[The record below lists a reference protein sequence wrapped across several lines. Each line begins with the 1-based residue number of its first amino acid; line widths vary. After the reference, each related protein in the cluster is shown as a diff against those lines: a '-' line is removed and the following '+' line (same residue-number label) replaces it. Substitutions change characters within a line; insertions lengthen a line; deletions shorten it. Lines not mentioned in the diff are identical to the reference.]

1 MRGKYIGGKYI
12 GGKYIGKTKYKCKF
26 RPPISCRGD
35 DEQFDSDYQ
44 SSIMRLE
51 RYENIKDSIDR
62 LREIDPENKFTSK
75 IIKVCP
81 IGDLTEEEGA
91 DQFTECQ
98 EEVNLLKEKVY
109 PFKDDDELVN
119 IIQKYEGESI
129 KDSVGGEIG
138 QSKYLEL
145 LYNYNEIIDIL
156 IILRDNDFCLTG
168 IKDVFYDFQT
178 HQYNINELG
187 WSFDM
192 KSPINIQLAMFALG
206 DNSIYPYFD
215 LLTTEPEERGVNR
228 KVPDIKIL
236 IHLYKKLTENESL
249 LTFIQL
255 IKEIRPSV
263 KKGSII
269 ISPDSITMIILSA
282 PNNIWPPDI
291 GITLLLQHILKSLDK
306 HPDEVEFITII
317 KYIFL
322 NIYSDY
328 NIVSVDESDPAVL
341 IGKAKEF
348 ISNSLNKFD
357 TYALG
362 MSNFL
367 NYFLKGSDIIKG
379 VFSKKEL
386 YDEFNKKLFNLYIEL
401 INPNPIDRIS
411 LEETKVKYSEIKDIF
426 KGDVGVQLA
435 IHRLQLP
442 QFEEEYSV
450 DKWSCDIEEGCIK
463 KPFGKYTSSKECDL
477 KCIDCFD
484 GIYQDEDVFE
494 CPQCHNK
501 ICKEFLKGIIRVS
514 KQPNIQEIAV
524 SQPVLKLLSNAA
536 EIIIVIDELVRKE
549 SNPVLKQV
557 KEKAILTVGQV
568 ELQPEQLPTNEE
580 LYIIWNEMKKS
591 GYFTNEFTVGIQEGH
606 YYSNELGWS
615 FDYSI
620 LRPIIPTLNELSV
633 LLTLNLSEDG
643 MNIHQYPYD
652 PPKCP
657 YCRKILSNEWI
668 SENLD

>member
-62 LREIDPENKFTSK
+62 LREIDPENRFTSK

-557 KEKAILTVGQV
+557 TEKAILTVGQV